1 MPKKFLGYFI
11 NIAAVLLIALSVR
24 YYQSTY
30 HPSIHSSSGP
40 SSQPD
45 VLTTHSLFAASLP
58 DITGKSQALSQWKGK
73 IIVVNFW
80 ATWCPP
86 CLEEMPELSKL
97 QERYRDRNIIVLG
110 ISTDDLD
117 KIREF
122 AELHPVSYPLL
133 SGNIEAMDLGISL
146 GNDKGVL
153 PYTAII
159 NLDGTVA
166 KTYFGRVDQAL
177 LEKTLLPLMET
188 SQDTKVAR

>member
-1 MPKKFLGYFI
+1 MRKKFLGYFI
-11 NIAAVLLIALSVR
+11 NIAAVLLIALGVR
-24 YYQSTY
+24 YYLSTY
-30 HPSIHSSSGP
+30 YPSGNHSFELSSR
-40 SSQPD
+40 SD
-45 VLTTHSLFAASLP
+45 VQITHSLFTANFA
-58 DITGKSQALSQWKGK
+58 DISGKSQALSQWKGK

-86 CLEEMPELSKL
+86 CLEEMPELSRL
-97 QERYRDRNIIVLG
+97 QEQYRDRNVIVLG
-110 ISTDDLD
+110 ISTDELD

-122 AELHPVSYPLL
+122 AKLHPVSYPLL

-159 NLDGTVA
+159 NPDGTIA

-177 LEKTLLPLMET
+177 LEKTLLPLMNLHDKI
-188 SQDTKVAR
+188 SM